1 MWKLFKSY
9 LPFLEW
15 IPELRNPNVLRADIL
30 AWITVA
36 VVLIPQAMAYA
47 SLAWLPPYIGL
58 YTAFLPVII
67 GGIFSSSRQLSTW
80 PVTVISLMTATA
92 LAPFALWLEEYIMYA
107 AILAIMMWVMQLTLW
122 ILKLWS
128 IFNFLSHSVIVG
140 FINAAAILIGFSQLK
155 WIFWVNIESGLPL
168 YETIPLLIQEII
180 NSTNI
185 YIFLFWISA
194 ILTLHILQKYFPKL
208 PKFLILVLVSI
219 IISYLI
225 WFENLGWDVVGYIPE
240 WLPSFYVP
248 TISIDILKQ
257 LLPAALIVWFL
268 WFTEAISI
276 AKSIGLETKKNVST
290 NQMLISEWLANLASG
305 FSKWYPVSGTF
316 ARSAI
321 NLKAWAITPFA
332 SIVTWAIIWAVL
344 LFFTEYLYH
353 LPNAVLSAMIIMAV
367 VSLIHINPIIKSWK
381 IQKTDAIISVITFIV
396 TLAFAPHLEVW
407 IFTWVFLSLIFHL
420 QKSMKPRFSVL
431 WRAPDWLYRDAK
443 VHSLPLSSN
452 VSAFRFY
459 WKLYFV
465 NIWYFEGK
473 LMKYI
478 ESHQSL
484 KVIIIDFS
492 MIPYIDSSAMEVL
505 ENLVISMKKHSLTI
519 HFVWLR
525 DRFITQ
531 IKNTWYIKEFGEK
544 NIFPDVKSSI
554 KYLRKNH
561 SDLDLEVFKRKK

>member
-15 IPELRNPNVLRADIL
+15 ISELRNPTVLRADIL

-122 ILKLWS
+122 ILKLGS

-155 WIFWVNIESGLPL
+155 WIFWVNIDSWLPL
-168 YETIPLLIQEII
+168 YETIPLLLTEIV
-180 NSTNI
+180 NTTNI

-225 WFENLGWDVVGYIPE
+225 WFENLGWEVVGFIPE

-248 TISIDILKQ
+248 TISMDILKQ
-257 LLPAALIVWFL
+257 LLPAAPLCDFC
-268 WFTEAISI
+268 
-276 AKSIGLETKKNVST
+276 
-290 NQMLISEWLANLASG
+290 
-305 FSKWYPVSGTF
+305 
-316 ARSAI
+316 
-321 NLKAWAITPFA
+321 
-332 SIVTWAIIWAVL
+332 
-344 LFFTEYLYH
+344 
-353 LPNAVLSAMIIMAV
+353 
-367 VSLIHINPIIKSWK
+367 
-381 IQKTDAIISVITFIV
+381 D
-396 TLAFAPHLEVW
+396 
-407 IFTWVFLSLIFHL
+407 L
-420 QKSMKPRFSVL
+420 QKQSQLLNQLGLKLKKMFLQTKCLLVN
-431 WRAPDWLYRDAK
+431 DWL
-443 VHSLPLSSN
+443 
-452 VSAFRFY
+452 
-459 WKLYFV
+459 
-465 NIWYFEGK
+465 I
-473 LMKYI
+473 
-478 ESHQSL
+478 
-484 KVIIIDFS
+484 
-492 MIPYIDSSAMEVL
+492 
-505 ENLVISMKKHSLTI
+505 
-519 HFVWLR
+519 
-525 DRFITQ
+525 
-531 IKNTWYIKEFGEK
+531 
-544 NIFPDVKSSI
+544 
-554 KYLRKNH
+554 
-561 SDLDLEVFKRKK
+561 